1 MTFKGGERVF
11 KKGDT
16 VIYGTGGVCR
26 VDGIEQLAITGEKKD
41 YYVLRP
47 VFNSRSTHFVP
58 LDSPVLMARM
68 HSLLTP
74 EGISELA
81 AKFDSVE
88 PEWIENEFERKARYN
103 AVLAENDREAAMALI
118 KAARIH
124 RENQARIGKKLHVL
138 DERFIKDA
146 KKQLRE
152 EASFVLNTAID
163 DVLPF
168 LDEEALAI

>member
-1 MTFKGGERVF
+1 MFE
-11 KKGDT
+11 KGDT

-26 VDGIEQLAITGEKKD
+26 IDGIEQLAITGEKKD

-58 LDSPVLMARM
+58 LDNPVLMGRM

-74 EGISELA
+74 DGINELA
-81 AKFDSVE
+81 AKFDSIE
-88 PEWIENEFERKARYN
+88 PEWVENELERKGRYN
-103 AVLAENDREAAMALI
+103 AALTDNDREAAIALM
-118 KAARIH
+118 KAAYIH
-124 RENQARIGKKLHVL
+124 RESQARIGKKLHVL

-152 EASFVLNTAID
+152 EASFVMNASVD